1 MTRLEAFK
9 NTLKGQDVLETHNDI
24 DTYEDLFELVRE
36 VLHALADDMEDNESY
51 AVNGIARFRDAA
63 NSIPEDE
70 EYFN

>member
-1 MTRLEAFK
+1 MYSRL
-9 NTLKGQDVLETHNDI
+9 TMISIHMRTW
-24 DTYEDLFELVRE
+24 FELVRE